1 MEKRHKAECAAVMLA
16 TAELISLTAK
26 IGNGGYR
33 MVEGFTV
40 AEVIS
45 YVVDVGLTPVLLILF
60 IIFFIRR
67 ASDDD
72 VRVKQAYADA
82 QSKIEHC
89 NQEVRER
96 ENMLLAESAK
106 REEILR
112 HEAEKR
118 ENLIRKEAEKRES
131 ILMNN
136 QERMMNTMDQ
146 ISRSMQKMENSL
158 GKMES
163 RHELDIKRL
172 HDQMHSLEQKIDNIG
187 GKGS

>member
-1 MEKRHKAECAAVMLA
+1 MEKKQKAEYAAAVLVLV
-16 TAELISLTAK
+16 ELLGMTAK
-26 IGNGGYR
+26 ISGGHP
-33 MVEGFTV
+33 MTEGFALT
-40 AEVIS
+40 EIIS

-60 IIFFIRR
+60 IVFFIRR

-72 VRVKQAYADA
+72 ARVKQAYADA
-82 QSKIEHC
+82 QEKIEHC
-89 NQEVRER
+89 NQEIRDR

-136 QERMMNTMDQ
+136 QDRMMDSMDR
-146 ISRSMQKMENSL
+146 ISLSMTKIEKSL
-158 GKMES
+158 SNMES
-163 RHELDIKRL
+163 RHEADIKQIQN
-172 HDQMHSLEQKIDNIG
+172 QMQTLEKKIDKIG
-187 GKGS
+187 GAGS

>member
-1 MEKRHKAECAAVMLA
+1 MGNRQKAKCAAAVLVL
-16 TAELISLTAK
+16 AELLGVTMK
-26 IGNGGYR
+26 LVGGYQ
-33 MVEGFTV
+33 MVEGLTMT
-40 AEVIS
+40 EIIS

-60 IIFFIRR
+60 IVFFIRR

-72 VRVKQAYADA
+72 ARVKQAYADA
-82 QSKIEHC
+82 QDKIERC
-89 NQEVRER
+89 NSEVRDR

-136 QERMMNTMDQ
+136 QERMMDSMDR
-146 ISRSMQKMENSL
+146 ISSSMTKIEKSL
-158 GKMES
+158 SNIES
-163 RHELDIKRL
+163 RHEADIKQIQN
-172 HDQMHSLEQKIDNIG
+172 QMHSLEQKFDRFG
-187 GKGS
+187 GTK